1 MSVLFSSP
9 PPDAGA
15 SSRGLVST
23 LAQTFAGVKTFAAA
37 LIASVG
43 IQLNGAIYG
52 TNGTGA
58 TDVVIKSGTNVADGS
73 VNATAKLLSVR
84 TGVSGSEAEYAYVT
98 KQGLFV
104 GGGGPNSGKNV
115 AAFAVGSSIFELS
128 QGASNVT
135 PMMVAR
141 ATGGKA
147 AALGAGTNGA
157 FFAFDSTGFFVIEA
171 DARAT
176 MDNGT
181 AGAGT
186 VMLKVDSAGVV
197 SAPQSGTYEGG
208 LNFASLRAGSGSVG
222 TDVVTKLGTTL
233 ANASV
238 NAAAKLFS
246 VRTGL
251 GGTEVE
257 KTYIDASANL
267 VTGGSVSFGADLK
280 ATTATGSL
288 RDVDGN
294 QRLLL
299 QSNGLGGLQY
309 AQGAASDGAS
319 AVAHVLTNAFALANA
334 TAKIVSFK
342 AGAGNANEK
351 AYVTALGTL
360 GHPGSIPD
368 ASGSP
373 GNATQNGPRGRAALA
388 NAASSVTITNNQ
400 VTANSFVAVEW
411 ETDPGQRHTVTIAAG
426 SFTVTLSGAAAGNKT
441 FRYYVTN

>member
-1 MSVLFSSP
+1 MPQVSNSP
-9 PPDAGA
+9 PVDASA
-15 SSRGLVST
+15 TQRGLVNL
-23 LAQTFAGVKTFAAA
+23 LAQTFTGVKTFAAA
-37 LIASVG
+37 LIASAG
-43 IQLNGAIYG
+43 IQLSALWN

-58 TDVVIKSGTNVADGS
+58 SDVVIKAGTNVADGS
-73 VNATAKLLSVR
+73 TNATAKLLSVR

-98 KQGLFV
+98 KQGLYV
-104 GGGGPNSGKNV
+104 GGASPNSGKNV
-115 AAFAVGSSIFELS
+115 AAFAVGTSTFELT
-128 QGASNVT
+128 QGAGNIT

-147 AALGAGTNGA
+147 AALGAGLNSA
-157 FFAFDSTGFFVIEA
+157 LFSFDSTGTFVVVA
-171 DARAT
+171 DTRA
-176 MDNGT
+176 NINGGT

-186 VMLKVDSAGVV
+186 PMLVIDQAGVI
-197 SAPQSGTYEGG
+197 SAPGSGVYEGG
-208 LNFASLRAGSGSVG
+208 VNWVSVRSGSGSGPTDTCVKIG
-222 TDVVTKLGTTL
+222 TKL

-238 NAAAKLFS
+238 NAAAKLLT

-251 GGTEVE
+251 GGSEVE
-257 KTYIDASANL
+257 KAYIDASANF

-280 ATTATGSL
+280 ATTATGSM

-319 AVAHVLTNAFALANA
+319 AVAHVLTNAFALTTA
-334 TAKIVSFK
+334 TAKILSLE

-388 NAASSVTITNNQ
+388 NAATTVTITNNQ
-400 VTANSFVAVEW
+400 VTVNSFVAVEW
-411 ETDPGQRHTVTIAAG
+411 ETDPGQRHTVTYAAG
-426 SFTVTLSGAAAGNKT
+426 SFTLTLSGAAAGNKT